1 MHIIIISTDE
11 DAGLRIESFAAINL
25 RGVFHKQ
32 NYFMFYRHAN
42 VQRTYYMYLVIRM
55 SFTAIFP
62 SSRL

>member
-32 NYFMFYRHAN
+32 NMFYRHAN